1 MRLEGDE
8 DQFGLSLCG
17 NVSRGFE
24 NPLMAEMDAV
34 EISDGHDGSLGGI
47 EQAVEAVENLHRAG
61 SISAG
66 NGEEESWNILGRNP
80 RMAVVVQFEW

>member
-24 NPLMAEMDAV
+24 NPLMAERNV
-34 EISDGHDGSLGGI
+34 
-47 EQAVEAVENLHRAG
+47 
-61 SISAG
+61 
-66 NGEEESWNILGRNP
+66 LGRNP
-80 RMAVVVQFEW
+80 RMAIEGLGIAFAA

>member
-24 NPLMAEMDAV
+24 NPLMAEMHAV
-34 EISDGHDGSLGGI
+34 EISDGHYGLLGG
-47 EQAVEAVENLHRAG
+47 
-61 SISAG
+61 
-66 NGEEESWNILGRNP
+66 
-80 RMAVVVQFEW
+80 F